1 MPTNNLSW
9 SPAGGAV
16 TSQKIKRGAD
26 PSPTTVLAT
35 VGAAANTYADTTA
48 QEKNDYYYV
57 VESICA
63 NGDALS
69 NEVTICND
77 GDVSAPVSLGG
88 ITYDDSNAPY
98 SGFIVDHYLGNVYGG
113 NSGLSQVAH
122 HLIGHNPGI
131 ASWPS
136 QLVFSSNY
144 NSNTNPYGYCDG
156 IFGAYTV
163 NEALLPGFYNN
174 SVFFY
179 IGLNIERSADNG
191 VTKELIGVV
200 DPETQ
205 SYYNNAVDVDLG
217 TLEAQHIFNSKPV
230 INIESSTVDFRPT
243 GTDSIYY
250 TLSVST
256 PSNIAPLSLSLEHQS
271 SGSNAPFLTGS
282 RYRVKYGV
290 IVNNNDVH
298 IGGSESLTTSTSVIT
313 SDTVLN
319 TTAEIKNQ
327 AYNATYDAYVD
338 VEAFEPFS
346 GGNADTTKV
355 IVRYKVNGGSLQ
367 TLGTV
372 YSPAYTG
379 VQSSNNSQRFTLSRT
394 NYQKVEFDILVTG
407 ATDTES
413 ASNSGGGA

>member
-16 TSQKIKRGAD
+16 TSQKIKRGTD

-35 VGAAANTYADTTA
+35 VGATANTYADTTA
-48 QEKNDYYYV
+48 QEKNDYYYL

-88 ITYDDSNAPY
+88 ITYDDSNSPY
-98 SGFIVDHYLGNVYGG
+98 SGFILDNYLGNVYGG
-113 NSGLSQVAH
+113 NSGLTQTAH
-122 HLIGHNPGI
+122 HLVLHNP
-131 ASWPS
+131 ASPS
-136 QLVFSSNY
+136 YPFQGVFSSNY
-144 NSNTNPYGYCDG
+144 NSTNSPYGYCDG

-163 NEALLPGFYNN
+163 DETALPGFYNN

-179 IGLNIERSADNG
+179 IGLTVERSINNG

-205 SYYNNAVDVDLG
+205 SYYNNDVNVDFG
-217 TLEAQHIFNSKPV
+217 TTQAQHVFTSEPV
-230 INIESSTVDFRPT
+230 MNVESSTVDFRPT

-256 PSNIAPLSLSLEHQS
+256 PSNIAPLSLSLVHQS
-271 SGSNAPFLTGS
+271 SGSSATFLTGS

-298 IGGSESLTTSTSVIT
+298 IGGSESLTNSTSVIT
-313 SDTVLN
+313 SDTAFD
-319 TTAEIKNQ
+319 TTPEIKNQ
-327 AYNATYDAYVD
+327 GYNATYDAYVD

-346 GGNADTTKV
+346 GGDAGTTKV

-372 YSPAYTG
+372 YSPPYTG
-379 VQSSNNSQRFTLSRT
+379 VQSSNTTQRFTLSRT

-407 ATDTES
+407 ATDAE
-413 ASNSGGGA
+413 AAANSGGGA